1 MKSLAP
7 TTQSVVCCH
16 ACLRARLSPTL
27 PLHTARVN
35 HVTSR
40 APARVPA
47 DRSRRCHVSRA
58 QDIAGVDESTSASP
72 ETPAPRDD
80 DVLPDSLGDALQ
92 QASEAT
98 ALAIRK
104 GANRCI
110 VEILL
115 PEFWDPASGPVFAEE
130 GDQQRFWKLTR
141 RFIES
146 LAQGSNSKN
155 IKAIYPDMGV
165 AAMLKNQWQDADF
178 AFASLSDRSPVSED
192 DDLVVLAAPDPQGLD
207 AVKRATYAAENV
219 APIVLFNPRL
229 ASGDAGVGL
238 NVRRLTKQFTSTFT
252 TSYSLRPVGDVGS
265 VYRRYP
271 GQWQVFVED
280 PSMEPGRYLLAA
292 ERPSRPAG
300 EELDAIIEEAL
311 GLQQDPEG
319 GGNKGIF
326 ASIGSTI
333 SSLQRFSRS
342 LSR

>member
-80 DVLPDSLGDALQ
+80 DVCLITIYSFCWRFCHPTNCEALFQVLPDSLGDALQ

-110 VEILL
+110 VSYLSQAV
-115 PEFWDPASGPVFAEE
+115 PAA
-130 GDQQRFWKLTR
+130 QTR
-141 RFIES
+141 LR
-146 LAQGSNSKN
+146 
-155 IKAIYPDMGV
+155 
-165 AAMLKNQWQDADF
+165 
-178 AFASLSDRSPVSED
+178 
-192 DDLVVLAAPDPQGLD
+192 
-207 AVKRATYAAENV
+207 
-219 APIVLFNPRL
+219 
-229 ASGDAGVGL
+229 
-238 NVRRLTKQFTSTFT
+238 
-252 TSYSLRPVGDVGS
+252 LRPG
-265 VYRRYP
+265 
-271 GQWQVFVED
+271 
-280 PSMEPGRYLLAA
+280 LA
-292 ERPSRPAG
+292 
-300 EELDAIIEEAL
+300 L
-311 GLQQDPEG
+311 
-319 GGNKGIF
+319 
-326 ASIGSTI
+326 
-333 SSLQRFSRS
+333 
-342 LSR
+342 